1 MDLRSYLFHNRLKS
15 KKVADDLL
23 LSSSYFSLL
32 KTERARP
39 SKRLAR
45 DICQY
50 TNGQVTME
58 YLRSL
63 PQYNNQRLAEA

>member
-1 MDLRSYLFHNRLKS
+1 MDLRSYLFHNRLSS
-15 KKVADDLL
+15 KKMAEDLM

-32 KTERARP
+32 KSEKARP

-50 TNGQVTME
+50 TNNEVSLE

-63 PQYNNQRLAEA
+63 PQYNKMLAA